1 MLTNDEIV
9 HGLDDLLSA
18 RQDLAEAKDAIVE
31 SAGRRPGPDTALAK
45 DVERFTAAFDRYQAV
60 LYDILDAVN
69 HRIKGPLPTE
79 QPET

>member
-1 MLTNDEIV
+1 M
-9 HGLDDLLSA
+9 SA
-18 RQDLAEAKDAIVE
+18 
-31 SAGRRPGPDTALAK
+31 ALAK